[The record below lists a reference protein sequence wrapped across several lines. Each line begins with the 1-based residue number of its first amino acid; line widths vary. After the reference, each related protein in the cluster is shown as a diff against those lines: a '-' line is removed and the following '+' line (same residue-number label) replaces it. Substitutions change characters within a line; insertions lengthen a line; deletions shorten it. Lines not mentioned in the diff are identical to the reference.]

1 MSVTTFPASGGHTH
15 GAADLR
21 TASPAGY
28 VLLDDGTFGTL
39 TAAAVSAYAID
50 TGQIADLAVTTEKIA
65 ADAVTSA
72 ELDPGTVQVTVVVL
86 SSAQVKALRATPRTL
101 VAAPGADL
109 VLEFLSAWLFLDYG
123 SEVFTESADNLGIF
137 YAGETVAVSSAI
149 ETTGFLDQ
157 AEDMIMEV
165 RPQAAGQMA
174 AKASLLNKALTLK
187 NSGDGE
193 IGGNASND
201 SLLRVRVVYRVHTA
215 GF

>member
-1 MSVTTFPASGGHTH
+1 MPSGGHTH
-15 GAADLR
+15 GADDLR
-21 TASPAGY
+21 TANPQGY
-28 VLLDDGTFGTL
+28 VLLDNGSF
-39 TAAAVSAYAID
+39 
-50 TGQIADLAVTTEKIA
+50 GQIAATGVSGYAIGTTQIAEQAITTNKIA
-65 ADAVTSA
+65 AQAVTSA
-72 ELDPGTVQVTVVVL
+72 ELDPSTVQVASVVL
-86 SSAQVKALRATPRTL
+86 TAQEVKALRATPATV
-101 VAAPGADL
+101 VAAPGEGL

-123 SEVFTESADNLGIF
+123 SEVFTETADNCGIF

-157 AEDMIMEV
+157 AADMIMEV

-174 AKASLLNKALTLK
+174 APASLVNKAFTLK

-201 SLLRVRVVYRVHTA
+201 SLLRVTVVYRVHAT